1 MTKHSITFGGL
12 DSAFFDIW
20 LSGEGTFAA
29 PERDVKKVSVPGRNG
44 DLMIDGGKWEN
55 IDVTY
60 PAYIHTDFFN
70 KFEDFRKEI
79 CRKRG
84 YQRLEDTYHPNEF
97 RMGILTD
104 GLNPGNFVNF
114 YRSGQFDITFNC
126 KPQRFLKSGE
136 QPIQILSPVVF
147 TNTMSTMI
155 LPVYED
161 VKVTAHSADTLT
173 VTLETFD
180 TNKAQLST
188 QSVTLTEGQSHTFS
202 FQTTDIF
209 FRITFSGYEEPDEA
223 SVTIQTTTLNGG
235 TPIALNAEMG
245 QSIKITNPTGY
256 AAKPLIKIYS
266 STSPSMAITNYVGG
280 EREDFYEF
288 HVNATPSDEMTIDCD
303 LQYVYDDDKNNL
315 TRYLFL
321 STAESAIGEGLTFPQ
336 LGEGEIEFHSY
347 YTSNIGLGLIEI
359 YPGWWKL

>member
-1 MTKHSITFGGL
+1 MKHSINFGGL
-12 DSAFFDIW
+12 NSADFDIF

-29 PERDVKKVSVPGRNG
+29 PERDVKRVSVPGRNG
-44 DLMIDGGKWEN
+44 DLIIDGEKWEN
-55 IDVTY
+55 LDVTY
-60 PAYIHTDFFN
+60 PAYIHTDFFD
-70 KFEDFRKEI
+70 KFESFRAEI
-79 CRKRG
+79 CKLRG
-84 YQRLEDTYHPNEF
+84 YQRIEDTYHPAEF
-97 RMGILTD
+97 RMGALTD
-104 GLNPGNFVNF
+104 GLSPNNFVYF
-114 YRSGQFDITFNC
+114 YKSGKFDITFNC

-188 QSVTLTEGQSHTFS
+188 QSVTLTDGQSHTFT
-202 FQTTDIF
+202 FQTTDIY
-209 FRITFSGYEEPDEA
+209 FRINVTGYEEADET

-235 TPIALNAEMG
+235 TPLPINAEMG
-245 QSIKITNPTGY
+245 QAIKITNPTGY

-266 STSPSMAITNYVGG
+266 SVSPSMTISNYVNG
-280 EREDFYEF
+280 EREDFYVF

-315 TRYLFL
+315 TKYFFL
-321 STAESAIGEGLTFPQ
+321 TTAESAIGEGLTFPQ

-347 YTSNIGLGLIEI
+347 YTSDIGLGLVEI

>member
-70 KFEDFRKEI
+70 KFEEFRKEI

-84 YQRLEDTYHPNEF
+84 YQRLEDTYHPDEF

-104 GLNPGNFVNF
+104 GLNPNNFVNF

-136 QPIQILSPVVF
+136 QPIQILSPLVF
-147 TNTMSTMI
+147 TNTWSTMR
-155 LPVYED
+155 LPIYD
-161 VKVTAHSADTLT
+161 DLKITAHSADTLSIT
-173 VTLETFD
+173 VRTYDSSMTEVRELTASLSDGQSQTFTFD
-180 TNKAQLST
+180 SGEDFFQAD
-188 QSVTLTEGQSHTFS
+188 VTGF
-202 FQTTDIF
+202 
-209 FRITFSGYEEPDEA
+209 EEPDETT
-223 SVTIQTTTLNGG
+223 VTVETTTLFGG
-235 TPIALNAEMG
+235 KPLELNATMG
-245 QSIKITNPTGY
+245 RTVRFTNPTGY
-256 AAKPLIKIYS
+256 AAKPLIKVY
-266 STSPSMAITNYVGG
+266 TELLNGTTITNYVDGVKQ
-280 EREDFYEF
+280 DYYAF
-288 HVNATPSDEMTIDCD
+288 HVDATGSDSFTIDCD
-303 LQYVYDDDKNNL
+303 MQYVYDDQKNNL
-315 TRYLFL
+315 TKYLTL
-321 STAESAIGEGLTFPQ
+321 STAESAIGEGLVFPQ
-336 LGEGEIEFHSY
+336 LGEGDIEV
-347 YTSNIGLGLIEI
+347 YTTYNALKGLGLIEI